1 MATTKA
7 SLQQEIERKKEMLLG
22 IRRKRESEERH
33 RQAIQPAQNGAENGP
48 TRSTMTQDE
57 LRNILSE
64 VGIRNEP
71 YRPVEPQLDG
81 ISTTPN
87 NGVSTN
93 GPMTNHIKHAK
104 RPSNLEVVSSHSI
117 SVPPKN
123 EHISYCKTT
132 QTDDDRLYGDESI
145 GSQEFEFED
154 EISLDENNQLPNN
167 VPSDLSPTREVRR
180 HLNALHFRQH
190 LQSLPEAHDP
200 PGSSG
205 VAVQTKVPDL
215 SEEERRHILNSQ
227 DFSRF
232 FQHTT
237 RIIERALAEDDDIFI
252 DYINGPSHEEKA
264 LNGEM
269 LVLQRELYDEKVTE
283 NRFVQALDYSSF
295 YPELLAV
302 AYDRNPQLPLAPEGV
317 VYVWNTKFKT
327 PPEMTFHSSS
337 RVTSMIF
344 DSYQPNIII
353 GGCYSGQICIWDT
366 RANKKNPVCK
376 TQLSAGAHTQPI
388 KCIKMVGSQNAHEL
402 ITVSTDGKMCSWSV
416 DNLAQPIDAV
426 SLMCKSKRQIT
437 ALSMCF
443 FHSNINSFV
452 IGSEEKTIY
461 MGDRHGN
468 KGEMTKSIE
477 AHDMPITTVDLHRA
491 AGSIDF
497 SPLCLSGSMDFTVK
511 LWNLKDTAQN
521 NSPQPL
527 LSFERKH
534 KLYVVDVQWSP
545 VHPAVFV
552 TASVDGVLNLWNL
565 NTNTEEPIATVNV
578 SNSITRVLWS
588 KNGQQ
593 LTVSDD
599 GGHVFLY
606 DVHESLY
613 NVRPS
618 EWEDFADTL
627 TELKLA
633 SSGEVFSASSTI

>member
-1 MATTKA
+1 MT
-7 SLQQEIERKKEMLLG
+7 
-22 IRRKRESEERH
+22 SEEL
-33 RQAIQPAQNGAENGP
+33 Q
-48 TRSTMTQDE
+48 
-57 LRNILSE
+57 NILTS
-64 VGIRNEP
+64 V
-71 YRPVEPQLDG
+71 G
-81 ISTTPN
+81 ISTESYRPAESQVDGMSTATS

-93 GPMTNHIKHAK
+93 GLPANNIKQTK
-104 RPSNLEVVSSHSI
+104 RAANLEVVSLQSI

-132 QTDDDRLYGDESI
+132 QTDDDRLYDDGSTGSLDSI
-145 GSQEFEFED
+145 EYEE
-154 EISLDENNQLPNN
+154 EISMDENYHLP
-167 VPSDLSPTREVRR
+167 VSSDLSPTREVRR
-180 HLNALHFRQH
+180 HLKALQFKQH
-190 LQSLPEAHDP
+190 LQSLPEAHGP

-205 VAVQTKVPDL
+205 AAIQTKVPDL
-215 SEEERRHILNSQ
+215 SDEERRHILNSQ

-252 DYINGPSHEEKA
+252 DYINGPAHEEKTF
-264 LNGEM
+264 NGEV
-269 LVLQRELYDEKVTE
+269 LVLQRQLYDEKVTA
-283 NRFVQALDYSSF
+283 NRFVQALDFSSF

-302 AYDRNPQLPLAPEGV
+302 AYDRNPQLPLASEGV
-317 VYVWNTKFKT
+317 VCVWNTKFKT
-327 PPEMTFHSSS
+327 PPEMTFHSTS
-337 RVTSMIF
+337 RVTSLIF

-388 KCIKMVGSQNAHEL
+388 KCMKMVGTQNAHEL

-452 IGSEEKTIY
+452 IGSEEKNIY

-468 KGEMTKSIE
+468 KGEMTRSIE

-491 AGSIDF
+491 AGTIDF

-511 LWNLKDTAQN
+511 LWNLKDAAQN
-521 NSPQPL
+521 NPPQPL

-565 NTNTEEPIATVNV
+565 NTDTEESIATVNV
-578 SNSITRVLWS
+578 SGSITRVLWS

-599 GGHVFLY
+599 GGRVFLY
-606 DVHESLY
+606 AVHESLY
-613 NVRPS
+613 NVRTS
-618 EWEDFADTL
+618 EWDDFAETL

-633 SSGEVFSASSTI
+633 SSGEFYSASNTI